1 LCFAREG
8 CRRIARPDI
17 VLEEALMDIKRIAV
31 AALLIAGAATPGVAQ
46 APNRTNPPGQAGA
59 NAVTQPTVSPSSD
72 TVHNPLVNPSAAGT
86 QRRWKGYGSSSGAVT
101 GHRIGSDNSA
111 RHYGSDDTGSVTPGG
126 GMPLTAPSAS
136 PGAAHP
142 TTAAAARD
150 RLKELGYS
158 RISQLKQV
166 GQSGWE
172 ALARRNNRAVRVTLD
187 PEGTVTGEQP
197 TGHARS
203 D

>member
-1 LCFAREG
+1 
-8 CRRIARPDI
+8 
-17 VLEEALMDIKRIAV
+17 MDVKRIAV
-31 AALLIAGAATPGVAQ
+31 AALLIAGAAAPGFAQ
-46 APNRTNPPGQAGA
+46 APNQANPPGQPGA
-59 NAVTQPTVSPSSD
+59 NAVSQPTLSPSSD
-72 TVHNPLVNPSAAGT
+72 AAHNPLVNPSAAGT

-101 GHRIGSDNSA
+101 EHRIGSDNSA
-111 RHYGSDDTGSVTPGG
+111 RHYGPGDAGSVTPGG
-126 GMPLTAPSAS
+126 GMPLAAPSAS
-136 PGAAHP
+136 PGAAHA

-158 RISQLKQV
+158 RISQLKQS

-187 PEGTVTGEQP
+187 PEGSVTGEQP
-197 TGHARS
+197 AGHTRS